1 MTMREPP
8 RLAAWLLKR
17 VVTGARS
24 EPLLGDLIEEYQA
37 GRTPGWYW
45 RETIVALLV
54 FARRTALELFS
65 HRGAHVIV
73 RLVAQFAL
81 LIGLIALSESYR
93 QRCPAP
99 PLFLNGSILL
109 LACAAFA
116 EAATALVDWRPSLLR
131 PDRLPR
137 RPLFLRLSV
146 VAFAAIGFSGGA
158 VTWASTT
165 SCAPASHIATHDTHF
180 NRY

>member
-17 VVTGARS
+17 AVTGARS
-24 EPLLGDLIEEYQA
+24 EPLLGDLLEEYQA
-37 GRTPGWYW
+37 GRTSGWYW
-45 RETIVALLV
+45 RETIVALLFFV
-54 FARRTALELFS
+54 RRKALALFW
-65 HRGAHVIV
+65 HRGANVIV
-73 RLVAQFAL
+73 RLAAQFAL
-81 LIGLIALSESYR
+81 LIWLIAVAASYR
-93 QRCPAP
+93 QHCPAP
-99 PLFLNGSILL
+99 PVLLNGSILL
-109 LACAAFA
+109 IACAAFA
-116 EAATALVDWRPSLLR
+116 ETATAFVDWRRSLLR

-165 SCAPASHIATHDTHF
+165 SCPAVSHTASHDTHF
-180 NRY
+180 NRH

>member
-8 RLAAWLLKR
+8 RLASWMLQRL
-17 VVTGARS
+17 VTSARS
-24 EPLLGDLIEEYQA
+24 GPLLGDLFEEYQA

-54 FARRTALELFS
+54 FARREALDLLWR
-65 HRGAHVIV
+65 RGTHVIL
-73 RLVAQFAL
+73 RLIAQFAL
-81 LIGLIALSESYR
+81 LIWLIALSESYR

-99 PLFLNGSILL
+99 PVLLNGAILL
-109 LACAAFA
+109 LAAAALA
-116 EAATALVDWRPSLLR
+116 ETVNALVDWRRSLVR
-131 PDRLPR
+131 PERQPR

-158 VTWASTT
+158 VTWASTS
-165 SCAPASHIATHDTHF
+165 SCTHLSHTATHDTHF
-180 NRY
+180 DRR